1 MICNWSGEME
11 AIGTASSA
19 GAALLPRTS
28 DQILGPFYPLGEPAK
43 GSDLTRVPGRPG
55 QAQGQIIR
63 VTGRVLDRSGAPVR
77 GGRVLIWQANTFG
90 RYTHPNDDNLAPLDP
105 CFEGSAALTT
115 DLDGCYN
122 IRTIKPG
129 AYPTPR
135 GTVRPSHIH
144 FEVFGKRERLI
155 TQLYFAGDPH
165 HDADTWLQSAP
176 DPSTIVMPIRE
187 PASGMNPEE
196 KLVVFDIVLL
206 HG

>member
-1 MICNWSGEME
+1 MQAM
-11 AIGTASSA
+11 GTASSA

-43 GSDLTRVPGRPG
+43 GGDLTRVSGRPG

-77 GGRVLIWQANTFG
+77 DGRVLIWQANSFG
-90 RYTHPNDDNLAPLDP
+90 RYTHPNDDNVAPLDP
-105 CFEGSAALTT
+105 CFEGFAALTT
-115 DLDGCYN
+115 DLDGRYN

-135 GTVRPSHIH
+135 GTIRPSHIH

-165 HDADTWLQSAP
+165 HTADTWLQSAP
-176 DPSTIVMPIRE
+176 NPNTIVMPIQE
-187 PASGMNPEE
+187 PPAGMNPEE